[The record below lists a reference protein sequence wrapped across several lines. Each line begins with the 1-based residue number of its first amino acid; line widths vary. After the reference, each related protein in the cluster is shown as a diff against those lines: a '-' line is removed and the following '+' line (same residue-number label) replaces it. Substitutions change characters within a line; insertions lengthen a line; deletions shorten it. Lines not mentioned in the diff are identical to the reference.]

1 MTEAAH
7 SSGFCMTPHIF
18 ENLKHIVTQLASK
31 LKLFE
36 VNNTGRPLAISQID
50 ALTFALYKQR
60 STRATK
66 KSVFD
71 DFGLATICSYKTF
84 VVSINRMGMVA
95 LRILFYLMRMNR
107 VEQHLVKFTDA
118 TDIPVCLLKN
128 SKHHRTMRDLA
139 SWGHSGKGFYFG
151 LKMTMTRDDDGR
163 ILGLSFSAANGN
175 DRAIFRKINKDITG
189 IIIADAGYCS
199 KELEREMY
207 IENKRWCLIK
217 PYKSM
222 KKLATHWQLELY
234 KHRFKIEFDFRSLK
248 LFHGLVTSL
257 PRSINGYI
265 GNYLFSLLS
274 FILV

>member
-1 MTEAAH
+1 
-7 SSGFCMTPHIF
+7 MTPHIF
-18 ENLKHIVTQLASK
+18 NSLKHIVTQLANK
-31 LKLFE
+31 LKFFE
-36 VNNTGRPLAISQID
+36 VNNTGRPLAINQID

-66 KSVFD
+66 KSVYD
-71 DFGLATICSYKTF
+71 DFNLNEVCSYKTF
-84 VVSINRMGMVA
+84 VVSINRMGLVA
-95 LRILFYLMRMNR
+95 LHILFYLMRMNR
-107 VEQHLVKFTDA
+107 GDQHLVKFTDA

-128 SKHHRTMRDLA
+128 SKHHRTMRSLA

-163 ILGLSFSAANGN
+163 ILGLVFSAANGN
-175 DRAIFRKINKDITG
+175 DRDIFRMINKGING

-199 KELEREMY
+199 KELERDMY
-207 IENKRWCLIK
+207 IEHTRWCLIK

-222 KKLATHWQLELY
+222 KKLATAWQLELY
-234 KHRFKIEFDFRSLK
+234 KRRFKIEFDFRSLK

-265 GNYLFSLLS
+265 GNYLFALLS
-274 FILV
+274 FVLA

>member
-1 MTEAAH
+1 MPLVF
-7 SSGFCMTPHIF
+7 GMTPNILK
-18 ENLKHIVTQLASK
+18 NIKHIVTYIGTK

-36 VNNTGRPLAISQID
+36 VNTTGRPLAIKKED
-50 ALTFALYKQR
+50 ALALAVYQHT

-71 DFGLATICSYKTF
+71 DVGLNTVCTYKTF
-84 VVSINRMGMVA
+84 IVSINRMGLLA
-95 LRILFYLMRMNR
+95 LHMLFYLMRMGR
-107 VEQHLVKFTDA
+107 KDAHLVKYTDA
-118 TDIPVCLLKN
+118 TDIPVCLAKN
-128 SKHHRTMRDLA
+128 GKHHRTMRGLA

-163 ILGLSFSAANGN
+163 ILGLSFSAGNGN
-175 DRAIFRKINKDITG
+175 DRNIFRRINRNIGG
-189 IIIADAGYCS
+189 IIVADAGYCS
-199 KELEREMY
+199 KQLERDMY

-217 PYKSM
+217 PYKNM
-222 KKLATHWQLELY
+222 KRLAATWQLALY
-234 KHRFKIEFDFRSLK
+234 KRRFKIEFDFRSIK

-274 FILV
+274 FVLA